1 MNFDGMMW
9 EPPGL
14 RWHGLTFTLDPRA
27 DGATELV
34 LWKSPALVAQ
44 YEAFWAREPGF
55 TADHVFE
62 LGVWKGGSLA
72 FWAEALMPKRLVGI
86 DLAPASPSAAFD
98 RYAAARA
105 DHLRVRWGTDQSD
118 RRQVREILDT
128 DFDGP
133 IDLAIDDASHLY
145 GPTRTS
151 FETIFPHLRP
161 GGLYILE
168 DWAWAHWIEFQ
179 PPTSPFA
186 GQIPLTRLVSELVA
200 IAGTADIVRRL
211 TVQQGFVAVER
222 GAGPLPDPFTV
233 ETAASWGPCPP
244 PQSLRRLLRDL
255 RAEVSARVR
264 AGLNIR

>member
-9 EPPGL
+9 EPPGCAGTVSPSRWTRGPMAPRNSSSGSRL
-14 RWHGLTFTLDPRA
+14 RSWLSMRPSGPENRA
-27 DGATELV
+27 SRRIT
-34 LWKSPALVAQ
+34 SSS
-44 YEAFWAREPGF
+44 
-55 TADHVFE
+55 
-62 LGVWKGGSLA
+62 WKGGSLA

-118 RRQVREILDT
+118 RRRVREILDT